1 MPSQCVE
8 VSDWIICLSSEGAT
22 SEKANRVLVSGNR
35 STDGVSGIVTAA
47 DFDSDFPLFCCSDGR
62 KFKLLGSGE
71 ARPRGDLA
79 TTFSSDSTLSDLLV
93 SATSD
98 MSSNW
103 CSATLHHLLCLLDTR
118 FHPNATLSINERNVL
133 VATSDNDC
141 LELLPFYILLG
152 KLGTSNIMRLYTCRG
167 VGTRI
172 IVPDP
177 CPVLTNWCF
186 VPLPIGTKKV
196 GLGFCAWG
204 KFPDSDL
211 ESGSCLTTAITGID
225 SEGVVSTVNGTP
237 YRLEGPCHL
246 DVIKGVPVNHPF
258 RQAMATI
265 SKESGPM
272 YSVMQ
277 ALSRSFQ
284 ETPSYFDL
292 PIIGKEAATNAAASP
307 ERPAQ
312 TRKNRQLGKGAATNA
327 ASSKQDS
334 RARNGARR

>member
-1 MPSQCVE
+1 
-8 VSDWIICLSSEGAT
+8 
-22 SEKANRVLVSGNR
+22 VLVSGKT
-35 STDGVSGIVTAA
+35 STDCVSGIVTAA

-71 ARPRGDLA
+71 ARPRGDFA
-79 TTFSSDSTLSDLLV
+79 TTFSSDATLSALLV
-93 SATSD
+93 SATCEL
-98 MSSNW
+98 SSNW

-177 CPVLTNWCF
+177 YPVLTNWCF

-211 ESGSCLTTAITGID
+211 VPGSCLTTAITGID

-237 YRLEGPCHL
+237 YRLEGSCHL
-246 DVIKGVPVNHPF
+246 DVINGVPVDHPF
-258 RQAMATI
+258 RQAI
-265 SKESGPM
+265 SRISQVPGSMSM

-292 PIIGKEAATNAAASP
+292 LIIGKEAATNAAASP